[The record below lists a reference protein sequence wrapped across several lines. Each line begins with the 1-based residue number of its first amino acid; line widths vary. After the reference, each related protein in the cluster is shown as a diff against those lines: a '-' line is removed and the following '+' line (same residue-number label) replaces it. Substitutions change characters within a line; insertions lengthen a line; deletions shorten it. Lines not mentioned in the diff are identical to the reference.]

1 MTKILAEGI
10 ELSFD
15 RRTGLIER
23 FAVTDNRVEVA
34 PLHRAPWVGTGEA
47 LTPDTA
53 PHVAALGGDF
63 FCAPFAGREGDSPLH
78 GWPANSAWIIER
90 KEGRALRAALPRQVY
105 GAGLVKDLILR
116 DGHPFVYQSHTFT
129 GGNGHVPVANH
140 ANLSLPSGGI
150 IRTSPKAHWETP
162 KDPQESD
169 PARGRSALKYPAK
182 CNSPMAFP
190 GLTGDVDLTMF
201 PWNSRHEDFVIG
213 IEEGGLELGW
223 TAVSRPA
230 SGDLFL
236 SLRNPRQ
243 LPMTML
249 WHSNGGRDYPPWNG
263 RHFGCLSVE
272 EGAASHML
280 GLSDESALCGPGGLS
295 LEADGSVYVRH
306 VIGAIRW
313 PTGEP
318 VADIRL
324 SDASL
329 LIRGE
334 AGARRSLPIDRA
346 FLAP

>member
-1 MTKILAEGI
+1 MTRISAKGM

-23 FAVTDNRVEVA
+23 FAATDKCVEVA
-34 PLHRAPWVGTGEA
+34 PLHRAPWVGSDEA
-47 LTPDTA
+47 MPPDAA

-63 FCAPFAGREGDSPLH
+63 FCAPFAACEDGSPPH
-78 GWPANSAWIIER
+78 GWSANSVWNIER
-90 KEGRALRAALPRQVY
+90 TTGGALRAALAKQVH
-105 GAGLVKDLILR
+105 GARLVKELILR
-116 DGHPFVYQSHTFT
+116 DGHPFVYQIHRFT
-129 GGNGHVPVANH
+129 GGKGRVPVANH
-140 ANLSLPSGGI
+140 ANLSLPQGGI
-150 IRTSPKAHWETP
+150 IRTSPKACWETP
-162 KDPQESD
+162 KVPLESD

-182 CNSPMAFP
+182 SNTPTAFP
-190 GLTGDVDLTMF
+190 GLTGDVDLTTF
-201 PWNSRHEDFVIG
+201 PWHPRHEDLVIG
-213 IEEGGLELGW
+213 IEDGRHELAW
-223 TAVSRPA
+223 TSVSRPA

-263 RHFGCLSVE
+263 RHRGCLGVE

-280 GLSDESALCGPGGLS
+280 GLSDETALCGPGMLS
-295 LEADGSVYVRH
+295 LDPEGSTDVRH

-318 VADIRL
+318 VADIRP
-324 SDASL
+324 SGQSL
-329 LIRGE
+329 LIMGD
-334 AGARRSLPIDRA
+334 AGAVRSLPFDNA